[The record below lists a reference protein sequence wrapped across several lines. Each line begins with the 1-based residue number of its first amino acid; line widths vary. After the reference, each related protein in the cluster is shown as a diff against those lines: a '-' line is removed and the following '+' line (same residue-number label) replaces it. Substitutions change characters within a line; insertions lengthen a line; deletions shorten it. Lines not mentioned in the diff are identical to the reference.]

1 LYFSLSLVN
10 MFSLCERCKSISTP
24 TPANIPF
31 HSVLQQ
37 DSANPAALR
46 Y

>member
-10 MFSLCERCKSISTP
+10 MFSLPESCTSISTP

-31 HSVLQQ
+31 H
-37 DSANPAALR
+37 
-46 Y
+46 